1 MDDEEVLGMLDSID
15 VSTSSS
21 DDEWDDAK
29 EDAEQPQQPQQQQ
42 PAAPPAASNSH
53 TGGAG
58 MPGVAPA
65 EGIPPGPRLGP
76 GSLLL
81 EPEPELAPGGSPV
94 PPKAAVWEFDNSAQ
108 PWKGQPEKWE
118 AYFPELSHALGAR
131 ARRFCVWAAGG
142 GGVHSAARVCSCAW
156 CGAVQRRHSTTKEG
170 PTCAWTRRGSST

>member
-1 MDDEEVLGMLDSID
+1 MHDARAAAGRRPQRRDAIGDAPVEYTRMEQAALSQGHHDMDDEEVLGMLDSID

-29 EDAEQPQQPQQQQ
+29 EDAEQPQQPQQQ
-42 PAAPPAASNSH
+42 PALP
-53 TGGAG
+53 GGAG

-65 EGIPPGPRLGP
+65 EGIPPSPGLGP

-81 EPEPELAPGGSPV
+81 EPEPELAPGGSAV

-118 AYFPELSHALGAR
+118 AYSPELSHALGAR
-131 ARRFCVWAAGG
+131 ARRVCV
-142 GGVHSAARVCSCAW
+142 
-156 CGAVQRRHSTTKEG
+156 
-170 PTCAWTRRGSST
+170 